1 MPDGG
6 VNLDLGA
13 GGAARIPPAA
23 WLTAPGQVFSFTR
36 AVPAK
41 RDYYEV
47 LGVERGAATPD
58 IKKAYRK
65 MAMQHHP
72 DRNPGDAAAEERF
85 KEAAEAFEVLGDDS
99 KRKLYDQFGHEGP
112 SRAGF
117 SGFQG
122 TDEIFSRFG
131 DLFGDLFGNLG
142 GQGRRGG
149 PQRGADLKTRV
160 VIPFAEAVAGIERE
174 ITVPRRDACED
185 CDGSG
190 AAAGTKPE
198 TCQTCH
204 GQGQVIHRQGF
215 FTVQTACPRCHGEGQ
230 TITSPCRGCGGTGV
244 VQKETTLK
252 LNIPA
257 GVDDGQTLRI
267 PGRGMAGTKGGP
279 AGNLYVVVAVEPDP
293 RFQRDEFDIHS
304 KITISMVQAALGCT
318 VKSPGLQGEVEVE
331 IDAGT
336 QPSHVIVRK
345 GKGIPVLGGR
355 GHGDHHIHVEV
366 TVPTK
371 LSGDQEEILR
381 ELAESF
387 GEAVSEKKGFFS
399 SLRKRKR

>member
-1 MPDGG
+1 M
-6 VNLDLGA
+6 
-13 GGAARIPPAA
+13 
-23 WLTAPGQVFSFTR
+23 FSFTR
-36 AVPAK
+36 AVTAK

-47 LGVERGAATPD
+47 LGVERGAVTAD
-58 IKKAYRK
+58 IKRAYRK
-65 MAMQHHP
+65 LAMQHHP
-72 DRNPGDAAAEERF
+72 DRNPGNTEAEERF
-85 KEAAEAFEVLGDDS
+85 KEAAEAFEVLGDDG
-99 KRKLYDQFGHEGP
+99 KRKLFDQYGHDGP

-131 DLFGDLFGNLG
+131 DLFGNLG
-142 GQGRRGG
+142 GGGRRGG

-160 VIPFAEAVAGIERE
+160 VIPFAEAIAGIERE
-174 ITVPRRDACED
+174 VTIPRRDPCEE

-190 AAAGTKPE
+190 AAAGTTPQA
-198 TCQTCH
+198 CATCH

-230 TITSPCRGCGGTGV
+230 VIASPCRGCGGTGV

-252 LNIPA
+252 LSIPA

-279 AGNLYVVVAVEPDP
+279 AGNLYVVVAVEADP
-293 RFQRDEFDIHS
+293 RFQRDEFDVHS
-304 KITISMVQAALGCT
+304 KVSISMAQAALGCT
-318 VKSPGLQGEVEVE
+318 VKTPTLSGDQDLE
-331 IDAGT
+331 IEPGT
-336 QPSHVIVRK
+336 QPDHVVLRK

-355 GHGDHHIHVEV
+355 GHGDHHVHVEV
-366 TVPTK
+366 TVPQK
-371 LSGDQEEILR
+371 LSAEQEEILR

>member
-1 MPDGG
+1 M
-6 VNLDLGA
+6 
-13 GGAARIPPAA
+13 
-23 WLTAPGQVFSFTR
+23 FSFTR
-36 AVPAK
+36 AVTAK

-47 LGVERGAATPD
+47 LGVERGAATAD
-58 IKKAYRK
+58 IKRAYRK
-65 MAMQHHP
+65 MAMQYHP
-72 DRNPGDAAAEERF
+72 DRNPGNAEAEESF
-85 KEAAEAFEVLGDDS
+85 KAAAEAFEVLSDDS
-99 KRKLYDQFGHEGP
+99 KRKLYDQYGHDGP

-142 GQGRRGG
+142 GGGRRGG

-160 VIPFAEAVAGIERE
+160 VIPFAEAISGVERE
-174 ITVPRRDACED
+174 VTIPRRDPCEE
-185 CDGSG
+185 CDGTG
-190 AAAGTKPE
+190 AAAGTKPQACA
-198 TCQTCH
+198 TCN

-230 TITSPCRGCGGTGV
+230 VIASPCRGCGGTGV

-252 LNIPA
+252 LSIPA

-267 PGRGMAGTKGGP
+267 PGRGMAGSKGGP
-279 AGNLYVVVAVEPDP
+279 AGNLYVVVAVEADP

-304 KITISMVQAALGCT
+304 KVTISMTQAALGCT
-318 VKSPGLQGEVEVE
+318 VKTPTLAGDQDLE
-331 IDAGT
+331 IEAGT
-336 QPSHVIVRK
+336 QPDHVIVRK

-366 TVPTK
+366 TVPQK
-371 LSGDQEEILR
+371 LSQEQEELLR

-387 GEAVSEKKGFFS
+387 GESVSEKKGFFS